1 MSLACHYLTETKKF
15 LTPLLAVSNFP
26 RRIFY
31 KGLLKD
37 GPKVQEADFGG
48 PLKLAIQFKFPHFQP
63 LTILDLDST
72 EDRTGTSLTNRREAE
87 LALQLYR
94 TIDRETDGLL
104 AKSRVAVI
112 TPYSQQCSLL
122 KRMFEQNYGSPYAT
136 RVHVSTIDAFQ
147 GNEAGVVIYSCVR
160 ASGSKGIGFLGDVQ
174 RMNVAL
180 TRAKHY
186 LFVIAR
192 RRSIMVNPY
201 WRELVGYARSQ
212 KALIEVPCV
221 KKNDFPKRSSLLKNH
236 NAKKVSFG
244 ATSEQTF
251 EVGSQVKQTAQTED
265 TFPSL
270 AEIKPVHTSDN
281 REDSGYCSA

>member
-1 MSLACHYLTETKKF
+1 M
-15 LTPLLAVSNFP
+15 
-26 RRIFY
+26 
-31 KGLLKD
+31 
-37 GPKVQEADFGG
+37 
-48 PLKLAIQFKFPHFQP
+48 
-63 LTILDLDST
+63 TILDLDST

-122 KRMFEQNYGSPYAT
+122 KRMFEQNYGSSYAT